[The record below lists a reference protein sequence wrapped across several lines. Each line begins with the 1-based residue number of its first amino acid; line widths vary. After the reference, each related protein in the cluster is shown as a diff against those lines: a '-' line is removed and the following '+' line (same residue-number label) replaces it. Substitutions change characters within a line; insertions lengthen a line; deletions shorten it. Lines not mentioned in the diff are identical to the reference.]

1 MAPQQSEIPIDVSRQ
16 SVVRLLKRAFKYRD
30 DCVKN
35 SYAET
40 WWEGYIRCCEQI
52 LEMENE

>member
-1 MAPQQSEIPIDVSRQ
+1 MAQRNHLECI
-16 SVVRLLKRAFKYRD
+16 
-30 DCVKN
+30 